1 MCKRIFVE
9 AVLRGWS
16 KRKRD
21 EGTKAGRER
30 TRKRPCITCFKE
42 HWIPVLSTHIFSAN
56 TYSEHS
62 GARWNMRR
70 NKRRASRRNSVSPF
84 PISGHQATHPSI
96 TWAHH
101 PQKTRSCKGH
111 PLLFPPSFARPSISD
126 LAPGGWGWGVQCS
139 FTWEHLS
146 LAQVSECLQQPAR
159 STCDSTASKAINFI
173 DRRHHTWLFF
183 VRWKLQWVAAV
194 VMSMSINILATVT
207 VETVAARRFTSLATM
222 VMRVM
227 VISDG
232 N

>member
-9 AVLRGWS
+9 AVVRGWS

-111 PLLFPPSFARPSISD
+111 PLVFPPSFARPSISD
-126 LAPGGWGWGVQCS
+126 LTLGGWGWGGTML
-139 FTWEHLS
+139 FHLRT
-146 LAQVSECLQQPAR
+146 PFI
-159 STCDSTASKAINFI
+159 STGEWMSSAASTQYLWFHGK
-173 DRRHHTWLFF
+173 
-183 VRWKLQWVAAV
+183 Q
-194 VMSMSINILATVT
+194 
-207 VETVAARRFTSLATM
+207 
-222 VMRVM
+222 
-227 VISDG
+227 G
-232 N
+232 Y